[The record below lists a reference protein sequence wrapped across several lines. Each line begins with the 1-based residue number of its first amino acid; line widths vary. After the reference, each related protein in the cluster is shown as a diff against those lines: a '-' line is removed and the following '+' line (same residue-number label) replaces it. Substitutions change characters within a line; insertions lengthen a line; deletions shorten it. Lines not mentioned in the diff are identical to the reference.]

1 MSMDNRLTYLNKNFP
16 IARVASFLLGAL
28 IISSCAVKEYK
39 VSHHQVVGV
48 EGEMGATMMHCMTQT
63 QGVNT
68 APMVVDQMTD
78 MPPNHGRQ
86 TAYFD
91 CVEKEIYKNESD

>member
-1 MSMDNRLTYLNKNFP
+1 MSVFNRLTYLNKNFP
-16 IARVASFLLGAL
+16 ITRVALFLLSAL
-28 IISSCAVKEYK
+28 IINGCAVKEYK

-48 EGEMGATMMHCMTQT
+48 EGEMGANMMHCMTQT

-68 APMVVDQMTD
+68 APMVVDQMKD

-86 TAYFD
+86 TGYFD

>member
-1 MSMDNRLTYLNKNFP
+1 
-16 IARVASFLLGAL
+16 
-28 IISSCAVKEYK
+28 
-39 VSHHQVVGV
+39 
-48 EGEMGATMMHCMTQT
+48 MGANMMHCMTQT

-68 APMVVDQMTD
+68 APMVVDQMKD

>member
-16 IARVASFLLGAL
+16 IARVASLLLGAL
-28 IISSCAVKEYK
+28 IINGCAVKKYK

-48 EGEMGATMMHCMTQT
+48 EGEMGANMMHCMTQT

-68 APMVVDQMTD
+68 APMVVDQMKD
-78 MPPNHGRQ
+78 MPPNSGRQ

>member
-1 MSMDNRLTYLNKNFP
+1 MVNRLPHLNKHFP

-28 IISSCAVKEYK
+28 FINGCAVKEYK
-39 VSHHQVVGV
+39 VSHHQIVGV
-48 EGEMGATMMHCMTQT
+48 EGEMGANMMHCMTQT

-68 APMVVDQMTD
+68 APMVVDQMKD
-78 MPPNHGRQ
+78 MPPNNGRQ

-91 CVEKEIYKNESD
+91 CVEKEIYKSESD

>member
-1 MSMDNRLTYLNKNFP
+1 MVNRLPHLNKHFP

-28 IISSCAVKEYK
+28 FINGCAVKDYK
-39 VSHHQVVGV
+39 VSNNQIVGV
-48 EGEMGATMMHCMTQT
+48 EGEMGANMMHCMTQT

-68 APMVVDQMTD
+68 APMVVDQMKD

>member
-1 MSMDNRLTYLNKNFP
+1 MSVSNRLTYLNKNFP
-16 IARVASFLLGAL
+16 IVRVASFLLGAL
-28 IISSCAVKEYK
+28 IINSCAQKEYR

-48 EGEMGATMMHCMTQT
+48 EGEMGANMMHCMTQT

-68 APMVVDQMTD
+68 APMVVDQMKD
-78 MPPNHGRQ
+78 MPPNSGRQ

>member
-1 MSMDNRLTYLNKNFP
+1 MNNRLTYLNKNFP

-28 IISSCAVKEYK
+28 IINGCAVKEYK

-48 EGEMGATMMHCMTQT
+48 EGEMGANMMHCMTQT

-68 APMVVDQMTD
+68 APMVVDQMKD

-86 TAYFD
+86 QDILIASKKKFIKTR
-91 CVEKEIYKNESD
+91 VIN

>member
-1 MSMDNRLTYLNKNFP
+1 MSMYIRLTYLNKNFP

-48 EGEMGATMMHCMTQT
+48 EGEMGANMMHCMTQT

-68 APMVVDQMTD
+68 CLLYTSPSPRD
-78 MPPNHGRQ
+78 H
-86 TAYFD
+86 
-91 CVEKEIYKNESD
+91 

>member
-48 EGEMGATMMHCMTQT
+48 EGEMGANMMPVSYTHLTLPT
-63 QGVNT
+63 STTV
-68 APMVVDQMTD
+68 
-78 MPPNHGRQ
+78 
-86 TAYFD
+86 
-91 CVEKEIYKNESD
+91 